1 MNSWCFLVAE
11 VFLTQPMLFQEKN
24 NPIVNDQIF
33 SLITLLLLGL
43 IQLIKW
49 LSA

>member
-1 MNSWCFLVAE
+1 
-11 VFLTQPMLFQEKN
+11 LFQEKN